1 MKDKATKEM
10 FRRVRAMAKSKLTAA
25 NFVKAYNSFALPILR
40 YGFGILKWTK
50 TELLQLDRKM
60 RKVLT
65 KAGFHHPKS
74 NTHRLYMSRADGGR
88 GIKSLWDT
96 YKEECSKLA
105 TYLRMNSRGDP
116 LTSWISEMEGKK
128 PKNTSILRFKDEE
141 ESLVKIHAEEHLD
154 AYKECEMHGQW
165 MAERDDIASVD
176 VIQSE
181 KWLKYSNLTPETE
194 SVLVAAQEQTLATN
208 YVRNSLWKIKCSP
221 LCRLCKEKPE
231 TIRHIISGCKQLVG
245 TKYTNRHDKVGKY
258 IHWNLLKDRGI
269 EVCRNWF
276 EHVPEKVTECG
287 ETTIMWDSPITTDK
301 KVCANRPDIT
311 IHDRKERKAVLIDFS
326 VPYDTNIVEKTA
338 EKLIKYKDLEIE
350 IQKCWNLKE
359 TSTVPVIIGALG
371 TVSTDH
377 KQYLKNLSEN
387 INPNVVQKPALL
399 GTANILRNVLSINA
413 KPKNTS
419 VEK

>member
-1 MKDKATKEM
+1 
-10 FRRVRAMAKSKLTAA
+10 
-25 NFVKAYNSFALPILR
+25 
-40 YGFGILKWTK
+40 
-50 TELLQLDRKM
+50 
-60 RKVLT
+60 
-65 KAGFHHPKS
+65 
-74 NTHRLYMSRADGGR
+74 
-88 GIKSLWDT
+88 
-96 YKEECSKLA
+96 
-105 TYLRMNSRGDP
+105 
-116 LTSWISEMEGKK
+116 
-128 PKNTSILRFKDEE
+128 
-141 ESLVKIHAEEHLD
+141 
-154 AYKECEMHGQW
+154 
-165 MAERDDIASVD
+165 
-176 VIQSE
+176 
-181 KWLKYSNLTPETE
+181 
-194 SVLVAAQEQTLATN
+194 
-208 YVRNSLWKIKCSP
+208 
-221 LCRLCKEKPE
+221 
-231 TIRHIISGCKQLVG
+231 LVG

-387 INPNVVQKPALL
+387 INPNVVQKTALL
-399 GTANILRNVLSINA
+399 GTANILQNVLSINA